1 MKQMNLIALAV
12 VIASVAAGCGRKEDA
27 AVAPPGSPASE
38 APAPTGDSPT
48 VATATEPGT
57 TPGSSAVGETTSQ
70 ATVQLAATQGNTA
83 NGGLKLS
90 AAGTG
95 VRISGMVQGLKPD
108 SEFGFHFHE
117 KGDCS
122 APDATSAGAH
132 FNPTSQQHGNP
143 QAQPH
148 HAGDMP
154 NVKSD
159 AQGVAEVSI
168 DNPDVSLQTGQPN
181 DVLGKALVMHAKPDD
196 YKTQPSGNSGD
207 RIACGVVA
215 VQAN

>member
-1 MKQMNLIALAV
+1 MKQVRWVTLAV
-12 VIASVAAGCGRKEDA
+12 VIASVAAGCGRKDDA
-27 AVAPPGSPASE
+27 APPATTES
-38 APAPTGDSPT
+38 APAPAGDSPT
-48 VATATEPGT
+48 VADATEPGT

-70 ATVQLAATQGNTA
+70 AAVQLAPTQGNTA
-83 NGGLKLS
+83 NGGLKIS
-90 AAGTG
+90 AAGSG
-95 VRISGMVQGLKPD
+95 VRISGMVQGLKPS

-122 APDATSAGAH
+122 APDATSAGSH

-148 HAGDMP
+148 HAGDML

-168 DNPDVSLQTGQPN
+168 DNADVTLQTGQPN
-181 DVLGKALVMHAKPDD
+181 DIVGKALVMHAKPDD
-196 YKTQPSGNSGD
+196 YKTQPSGDSGD
-207 RIACGVVA
+207 RIACGVIA
-215 VQAN
+215 VQTN

>member
-1 MKQMNLIALAV
+1 MTQLHLAALIVA
-12 VIASVAAGCGRKEDA
+12 IASVAAGCGKKDD
-27 AVAPPGSPASE
+27 VAPPGSPASE
-38 APAPTGDSPT
+38 APAPAGDSPT

-70 ATVQLAATQGNTA
+70 AVVQLAATQGNTA
-83 NGGLKLS
+83 NGGLKIS

-132 FNPTSQQHGNP
+132 FNPTNQQHGSP
-143 QAQPH
+143 QGQPH
-148 HAGDMP
+148 HAGDML

-168 DNPDVSLQTGQPN
+168 DNADVSLHTGQPN

-207 RIACGVVA
+207 RIACGVIA
-215 VQAN
+215 VQTN

>member
-1 MKQMNLIALAV
+1 MKYFSLVAAALLIAA
-12 VIASVAAGCGRKEDA
+12 CGRNQDA
-27 AVAPPGSPASE
+27 TSPPD
-38 APAPTGDSPT
+38 APAPAGDSPSVAMST
-48 VATATEPGT
+48 EPDTTASAEATA
-57 TPGSSAVGETTSQ
+57 SA
-70 ATVQLAATQGNTA
+70 AVQLSPTQGNTA
-83 NGGLKLS
+83 NGALKIT

-95 VRISGMVQGLKPD
+95 VKISGMLQGLPPD
-108 SEFGFHFHE
+108 SELGFHFHE

-132 FNPTSQQHGNP
+132 FNPTNQEHGHP
-143 QAQPH
+143 QSEPH
-148 HAGDMP
+148 HAGDML

-181 DVLGKALVMHAKPDD
+181 DIVGKALVLHAEPDD

-215 VQAN
+215 LQTD

>member
-1 MKQMNLIALAV
+1 MKHASLIVTALLL
-12 VIASVAAGCGRKEDA
+12 AACAKKEDA
-27 AVAPPGSPASE
+27 APLAD
-38 APAPTGDSPT
+38 APAPAGDSPA
-48 VATATEPGT
+48 VATATEPT
-57 TPGSSAVGETTSQ
+57 ATAETASG
-70 ATVQLAATQGNTA
+70 ASVQLAPTQGNTA
-83 NGGLKLS
+83 NGGLKIS

-95 VRISGMVQGLKPD
+95 VQLSGMVQGLKPS

-132 FNPTSQQHGNP
+132 FNPTTQDHGNP
-143 QAQPH
+143 QSPPH
-148 HAGDMP
+148 HAGDML

-159 AQGVAEVSI
+159 AQGVAAISI
-168 DNPDVSLQTGQPN
+168 DNPEVTLQSGGPN
-181 DVLGKALVMHAKPDD
+181 DVMGKALVMHAKPDD

-215 VQAN
+215 AVAPN

>member
-1 MKQMNLIALAV
+1 MTQLHLAALV
-12 VIASVAAGCGRKEDA
+12 VAIASVAAGCGKKDD
-27 AVAPPGSPASE
+27 VAPPGSPASE
-38 APAPTGDSPT
+38 APAPAGDSPT
-48 VATATEPGT
+48 IATATEPGT

-70 ATVQLAATQGNTA
+70 AVVQLASTQGNTA
-83 NGGLKLS
+83 NGGLKIS

-132 FNPTSQQHGNP
+132 FNPTNQQHGSP
-143 QAQPH
+143 QGQPH
-148 HAGDMP
+148 HAGDML

-168 DNPDVSLQTGQPN
+168 DNADVSLHTGQPN
-181 DVLGKALVMHAKPDD
+181 DVVGKALVMHAKPDD
-196 YKTQPSGNSGD
+196 YKTQPSGDSGD
-207 RIACGVVA
+207 RIACGVIA
-215 VQAN
+215 VQTN

>member
-1 MKQMNLIALAV
+1 MKYFSLVAMALLV
-12 VIASVAAGCGRKEDA
+12 ASCGRKEDA
-27 AVAPPGSPASE
+27 APMTD
-38 APAPTGDSPT
+38 APAPAGDSPS
-48 VATATEPGT
+48 VATATDPNT
-57 TPGSSAVGETTSQ
+57 SASAE
-70 ATVQLAATQGNTA
+70 ATAGAAVQLSPTQGNTA
-83 NGGLKLS
+83 NGGLKLT

-95 VRISGMVQGLKPD
+95 VKISGMLQGLKPS

-132 FNPTSQQHGNP
+132 FNPGSQDHGNP

-148 HAGDMP
+148 HAGDMM

-159 AQGVAEVSI
+159 AQGVAEVSL
-168 DNPDVSLQTGQPN
+168 DNPDVTLQSGQPN
-181 DVLGKALVMHAKPDD
+181 DIVGKALVVHAKPDD
-196 YKTQPSGNSGD
+196 YKTQPSGDSGD

-215 VQAN
+215 IQTN

>member
-1 MKQMNLIALAV
+1 MKL
-12 VIASVAAGCGRKEDA
+12 
-27 AVAPPGSPASE
+27 SP
-38 APAPTGDSPT
+38 
-48 VATATEPGT
+48 
-57 TPGSSAVGETTSQ
+57 
-70 ATVQLAATQGNTA
+70 TQGNTA
-83 NGGLKLS
+83 NGALKIT

-95 VRISGMVQGLKPD
+95 VKISGMVQGLKPD

-132 FNPTSQQHGNP
+132 FNPGSQNHGNP
-143 QAQPH
+143 QAPPH
-148 HAGDMP
+148 HAGDML

-168 DNPDVSLQTGQPN
+168 DNAEVSLQTGQPN
-181 DVLGKALVMHAKPDD
+181 DILGKAIVVHAKPDD
-196 YKTQPSGNSGD
+196 YTTQPSGNSGD

-215 VQAN
+215 IQTN

>member
-1 MKQMNLIALAV
+1 MKQIGWLAFIV
-12 VIASVAAGCGRKEDA
+12 VIASIAGGCGRKDDA
-27 AVAPPGSPASE
+27 ASPAS
-38 APAPTGDSPT
+38 APAPAGDSPT
-48 VATATEPGT
+48 VATATDPA
-57 TPGSSAVGETTSQ
+57 TPGSGATAETASQ
-70 ATVQLAATQGNTA
+70 AAVQLTATQGNTA
-83 NGGLKLS
+83 NGGLKIS

-95 VRISGMVQGLKPD
+95 VQISGMVQGLKPD

-132 FNPTSQQHGNP
+132 FNPNNQQHGNP
-143 QAQPH
+143 TGQPH
-148 HAGDMP
+148 HAGDML

-168 DNPDVSLQTGQPN
+168 DNADVSLHTGQPN

-196 YKTQPSGNSGD
+196 YKTQPSGDSGD
-207 RIACGVVA
+207 RIACGVIA
-215 VQAN
+215 VQTN

>member
-1 MKQMNLIALAV
+1 MKQTRRLALAI
-12 VIASVAAGCGRKEDA
+12 VIASIAAGCGKKDDA
-27 AVAPPGSPASE
+27 TPPASPAS
-38 APAPTGDSPT
+38 APAPAGDSPT
-48 VATATEPGT
+48 VAMATEPGT
-57 TPGSSAVGETTSQ
+57 TPGSSAIGETTSQ
-70 ATVQLAATQGNTA
+70 ATVQLAPTHGNTA
-83 NGGLKLS
+83 NGGLKIS
-90 AAGTG
+90 SAGTG
-95 VRISGMVQGLKPD
+95 VRLSGMVQGLKPD

-148 HAGDMP
+148 HAGDML

-181 DVLGKALVMHAKPDD
+181 DIIGKALVMHAKPDD

-207 RIACGVVA
+207 RIACGVIA
-215 VQAN
+215 IQTN

>member
-1 MKQMNLIALAV
+1 MTKLHTVATAI
-12 VIASVAAGCGRKEDA
+12 VIASLAAACGRNNDA
-27 AVAPPGSPASE
+27 APPGSPASE
-38 APAPTGDSPT
+38 APAPAGDSPA
-48 VATATEPGT
+48 VATATEPSA
-57 TPGSSAVGETTSQ
+57 TPGSSATGETTAQ
-70 ATVQLAATQGNTA
+70 AAVQLAATRGNTA
-83 NGGLKLS
+83 NGGLKIS
-90 AAGTG
+90 AAGSG
-95 VRISGMVQGLKPD
+95 VHISGMVQGLQPS

-132 FNPTSQQHGNP
+132 FNPTDQKHGDP
-143 QAQPH
+143 RTQPH
-148 HAGDMP
+148 HAGDML
-154 NVKSD
+154 NVRSD

-181 DVLGKALVMHAKPDD
+181 DIEGKALVMHAKPDD

-215 VQAN
+215 IQAAK

>member
-1 MKQMNLIALAV
+1 MTAMKLGLGVVATLLLA
-12 VIASVAAGCGRKEDA
+12 ACSREQPEGSPRQPDETTAAPAEKTTPTEPA
-27 AVAPPGSPASE
+27 HEAVAQV
-38 APAPTGDSPT
+38 AP
-48 VATATEPGT
+48 
-57 TPGSSAVGETTSQ
+57 
-70 ATVQLAATQGNTA
+70 TQGNTV
-83 NGGLKLS
+83 
-90 AAGTG
+90 TG
-95 VRISGMVQGLKPD
+95 SLALAPSSEGVHITGAIQGLKPNA
-108 SEFGFHFHE
+108 EFGFHIHE

-143 QAQPH
+143 QGQPH
-148 HAGDMP
+148 HAGDML

-181 DVLGKALVMHAKPDD
+181 DIIGKALVLHAKPDD
-196 YKTQPSGNSGD
+196 YKTQPSGDSGD

-215 VQAN
+215 IQTN

>member
-1 MKQMNLIALAV
+1 MKY
-12 VIASVAAGCGRKEDA
+12 ASF
-27 AVAPPGSPASE
+27 
-38 APAPTGDSPT
+38 
-48 VATATEPGT
+48 VATAFLLAACGQKEHAVPSVDAPPPAGDGPSVATTTEPETRATAEATAGA
-57 TPGSSAVGETTSQ
+57 AVKISP
-70 ATVQLAATQGNTA
+70 TQGNTA
-83 NGGLKLS
+83 NGALKIT

-95 VRISGMVQGLKPD
+95 VKISGMVQGLQPD

-132 FNPTSQQHGNP
+132 FNPTSQNHGNP
-143 QAQPH
+143 QAPPH
-148 HAGDMP
+148 HAGDML

-168 DNPDVSLQTGQPN
+168 DNPEVSLQTGQLN
-181 DVLGKALVMHAKPDD
+181 DILGKALVVHAKPDD
-196 YKTQPSGNSGD
+196 YTTQPSGNSGD

-215 VQAN
+215 IQTN

>member
-1 MKQMNLIALAV
+1 MKNFVSFVAVGLLLA
-12 VIASVAAGCGRKEDA
+12 ACGRKEDA
-27 AVAPPGSPASE
+27 APMTD
-38 APAPTGDSPT
+38 APAPAGDGPA
-48 VATATEPGT
+48 VATSTEPST
-57 TPGSSAVGETTSQ
+57 TSSAE
-70 ATVQLAATQGNTA
+70 ATAGAAVQLSPTQGNTA
-83 NGGLKLS
+83 NGGLKLT

-95 VRISGMVQGLKPD
+95 VKMSGMLQGLKPD
-108 SEFGFHFHE
+108 SEFGIHFHE

-132 FNPTSQQHGNP
+132 FNPTNQQHGNP

-148 HAGDMP
+148 HAGDML

-181 DVLGKALVMHAKPDD
+181 DIIGKALVLHAKPDD
-196 YKTQPSGNSGD
+196 YKTQPSGDSGD

-215 VQAN
+215 IQTN

>member
-1 MKQMNLIALAV
+1 MNKYVSLVAIAALIGACGQKEH
-12 VIASVAAGCGRKEDA
+12 AA
-27 AVAPPGSPASE
+27 PTSE
-38 APAPTGDSPT
+38 APPPAGDGPSVATTTEPETTATAEATAGAAVKLSPT
-48 VATATEPGT
+48 K
-57 TPGSSAVGETTSQ
+57 
-70 ATVQLAATQGNTA
+70 GNTA
-83 NGGLKLS
+83 NGALKIT

-95 VRISGMVQGLKPD
+95 VKISGMVQGLKPD

-132 FNPTSQQHGNP
+132 FNPTSQDHGNP

-148 HAGDMP
+148 HAGDML

-159 AQGVAEVSI
+159 AQGVAEVDI

-181 DVLGKALVMHAKPDD
+181 DILGKALVVHAKPDD
-196 YKTQPSGNSGD
+196 YTTQPSGNSGD
-207 RIACGVVA
+207 RIACGVIA
-215 VQAN
+215 VQTN

>member
-1 MKQMNLIALAV
+1 MKYAS
-12 VIASVAAGCGRKEDA
+12 VIAFSLLLAACGRNEDSAPAADVPAPAGDGPSVATTTEPD
-27 AVAPPGSPASE
+27 
-38 APAPTGDSPT
+38 
-48 VATATEPGT
+48 ATATAE
-57 TPGSSAVGETTSQ
+57 
-70 ATVQLAATQGNTA
+70 ATAGAAVQLSPTQGNTA
-83 NGGLKLS
+83 NGGIKLTAS
-90 AAGTG
+90 GTG
-95 VRISGMVQGLKPD
+95 VKLSGMIQGLKPD

-132 FNPTSQQHGNP
+132 FNPTSQDHGNP

-148 HAGDMP
+148 HAGDML

-181 DVLGKALVMHAKPDD
+181 DIIGKALVLHA
-196 YKTQPSGNSGD
+196 
-207 RIACGVVA
+207 
-215 VQAN
+215 

>member
-1 MKQMNLIALAV
+1 MKQISLLALAV
-12 VIASVAAGCGRKEDA
+12 AVASIAAGCGRNDDA
-27 AVAPPGSPASE
+27 APAATTPQS
-38 APAPTGDSPT
+38 APAPAGDSPT

-57 TPGSSAVGETTSQ
+57 APGSSATGET
-70 ATVQLAATQGNTA
+70 ATEAAVQLSSTQGNTA
-83 NGGLKLS
+83 NGGLKIS
-90 AAGTG
+90 AAGSG

-132 FNPTSQQHGNP
+132 FNPNNQQHGSP
-143 QAQPH
+143 EGQPH

-168 DNPDVSLQTGQPN
+168 DNPDVTLQSGQPN
-181 DVLGKALVMHAKPDD
+181 GVLGKALVMHAKPDD
-196 YKTQPSGNSGD
+196 YKTQPSGDSGD

-215 VQAN
+215 VQTN

>member
-1 MKQMNLIALAV
+1 MTQLHRVLLV
-12 VIASVAAGCGRKEDA
+12 VAIASIAAGCGKKDD
-27 AVAPPGSPASE
+27 VAPAGSPASE
-38 APAPTGDSPT
+38 AAAPAGDSPT

-57 TPGSSAVGETTSQ
+57 TPGSSAVGETTSE
-70 ATVQLAATQGNTA
+70 ATVQLAPTQGNTA
-83 NGGLKLS
+83 NGGLKIS

-122 APDATSAGAH
+122 APDATSAGSH
-132 FNPTSQQHGNP
+132 FNPTNQQHGSP
-143 QAQPH
+143 QGQPH

-181 DVLGKALVMHAKPDD
+181 DIVGKALVMHAKPDD

>member
-1 MKQMNLIALAV
+1 MKQITLIPLAAAIALL
-12 VIASVAAGCGRKEDA
+12 AAGCGGKED
-27 AVAPPGSPASE
+27 VAPPGSAASD
-38 APAPTGDSPT
+38 APAPAGDSPT

-57 TPGSSAVGETTSQ
+57 TPGSSAVGETASH
-70 ATVQLAATQGNTA
+70 ANVQLAPTRGNTA
-83 NGGLKLS
+83 NGGLKIS

-122 APDATSAGAH
+122 APDASSAGAH
-132 FNPTSQQHGNP
+132 FNPTNQQHGRP
-143 QAQPH
+143 QGQPH
-148 HAGDMP
+148 HAGDML

-168 DNPDVSLQTGQPN
+168 DNADVSLRTGQPN
-181 DVLGKALVMHAKPDD
+181 DIVGKALVMHAKPDD
-196 YKTQPSGNSGD
+196 YTTQPSGNSGD

-215 VQAN
+215 VQTN

>member
-1 MKQMNLIALAV
+1 MKQIRKLALAIA
-12 VIASVAAGCGRKEDA
+12 IASIAAGCGKKED
-27 AVAPPGSPASE
+27 VAPPGSPASE
-38 APAPTGDSPT
+38 TPAPAGDSPT

-57 TPGSSAVGETTSQ
+57 TPGSSAIGETASQ
-70 ATVQLAATQGNTA
+70 ATVQLTATQGNTA
-83 NGGLKLS
+83 NGGLNIS

-95 VRISGMVQGLKPD
+95 VRISGTVQGLKPD

-122 APDATSAGAH
+122 ASDGTSAGAH

-168 DNPDVSLQTGQPN
+168 DNPDVSLHTGQPN
-181 DVLGKALVMHAKPDD
+181 DIVGKALVMHAKPDD
-196 YKTQPSGNSGD
+196 YQTQPSGNSGD
-207 RIACGVVA
+207 RIACGVIA
-215 VQAN
+215 LQTN

>member
-1 MKQMNLIALAV
+1 MKYLSLVAIALLV
-12 VIASVAAGCGRKEDA
+12 AGCGRKEDA
-27 AVAPPGSPASE
+27 NTVAAPP
-38 APAPTGDSPT
+38 APAGDSPS
-48 VATATEPGT
+48 VATTTEPDT
-57 TPGSSAVGETTSQ
+57 AASAE
-70 ATVQLAATQGNTA
+70 ATAGAAVQLSPTQGNTA
-83 NGGLKLS
+83 NGGLKLT

-95 VRISGMVQGLKPD
+95 IKISGMVQGLKPNA
-108 SEFGFHFHE
+108 EFGFHFHE

-132 FNPTSQQHGNP
+132 FNPTSQDHGNP

-148 HAGDMP
+148 HAGDML

-168 DNPDVSLQTGQPN
+168 DNADVSLQTGQPN
-181 DVLGKALVMHAKPDD
+181 DIIGKALVMHAKPDD
-196 YKTQPSGNSGD
+196 YKTQPSGDSGD

-215 VQAN
+215 IQTN

>member
-1 MKQMNLIALAV
+1 MKQISLVAFAVAVAV
-12 VIASVAAGCGRKEDA
+12 VAVGCGRKDDA
-27 AVAPPGSPASE
+27 
-38 APAPTGDSPT
+38 APAPSTQTAPAPAGDSPT
-48 VATATEPGT
+48 VASATDPATAQG
-57 TPGSSAVGETTSQ
+57 GSATGETTSQ
-70 ATVQLAATQGNTA
+70 AAVQLSPTQGNTA
-83 NGGLKLS
+83 NGGLKIA
-90 AAGTG
+90 AAGSG

-132 FNPTSQQHGNP
+132 FNPNNQQHGNP
-143 QAQPH
+143 QSQPH
-148 HAGDMP
+148 HAGDMA

-168 DNPDVSLQTGQPN
+168 DNADVSLQSGQPN

-196 YKTQPSGNSGD
+196 YQTQPSGNSGD

-215 VQAN
+215 VQTN